1 MGYLWGIFD
10 HKPQHG
16 TVAYLPCASGCRGSD
31 SDPRSCHCV
40 CRGLNHGI
48 LVYPRPVQPVP
59 VPQGYNPYLAMQQEP
74 ERLENKTPLLPHY
87 RDRTETE
94 KREAIS
100 KMPEVRAY
108 HATGR
113 LAKKIGRS
121 LKVSLAGYSQD
132 DLNMAVLNGLRKQ
145 FSQERADS
153 FVTETFSEYFSHQPD
168 ANTPELYE
176 LYENGDLDRVL
187 DRRSIRW
194 VIGRP
199 KIRR

>member
-31 SDPRSCHCV
+31 SDPRHCRCV

-59 VPQGYNPYLAMQQEP
+59 VPQGYNPYLAFQQEP
-74 ERLENKTPLLPHY
+74 EHIPQLEQQRALPEIKPRLQANPF
-87 RDRTETE
+87 DR
-94 KREAIS
+94 KVGRAS
-100 KMPEVRAY
+100 KSL
-108 HATGR
+108 GR
-113 LAKKIGRS
+113 KIGHS
-121 LKVSLAGYSQD
+121 FKVSIAGYSQD
-132 DLNMAVLNGLRKQ
+132 DLNNSIVNGMRKQ
-145 FSQERADS
+145 FSQERVDRILAS
-153 FVTETFSEYFSHQPD
+153 AFQEYGFREPE
-168 ANTPELYE
+168 ANRPELYE
-176 LYENGDLDRVL
+176 LYESGFLDRAL
-187 DRRSIRW
+187 EREGTSW